1 MSPTLTKKYQCI
13 SILTGGSMNR
23 YTVEF
28 VRAIKARDP
37 QDKIPIYTFSDMDLG
52 GIKIAHQLA
61 KEYTT
66 DNIFF
71 RRQSLGDHLGMRF
84 QTCWMGMYPTEYHR
98 LRVLLP
104 MSGVYKPMTMSN
116 EYHNDVVV
124 WRGGKADDIEYAGNG
139 PTPEAEIDR
148 FLQDRI
154 LFNIQ
159 KIPPSVLDVELGQM
173 MNNAI
178 CPEQW
183 TTNLKAPP
191 KRKLTNITVKQWK
204 SR

>member
-1 MSPTLTKKYQCI
+1 
-13 SILTGGSMNR
+13 MNR

-28 VRAIKARDP
+28 VRALKARDS
-37 QDKIPIYTFSDMDLG
+37 QDKIPIHTFSDMDLG
-52 GIKIAHQLA
+52 GLKIAHQLST
-61 KEYTT
+61 EYTT
-66 DNIFF
+66 DNINF
-71 RRQSLGDHLGMRF
+71 RRRSLGDYLGMRF
-84 QTCWMGMYPTEYHR
+84 KTCWMGMYPTEYHR

-116 EYHNDVVV
+116 NHHNEVVV
-124 WRGGKADDIEYAGNG
+124 WRGINADVIEYAGNG
-139 PTPEAEIDR
+139 PTREAEIDQ

-183 TTNLKAPP
+183 KSNLKAPP
-191 KRKLTNITVKQWK
+191 KRKLTNITVTVEV
-204 SR
+204 

>member
-1 MSPTLTKKYQCI
+1 MSPTLTTKYQCI
-13 SILTGGSMNR
+13 TILTGGCMNR

-28 VRAIKARDP
+28 VRALKARDS
-37 QDKIPIYTFSDMDLG
+37 QDKIPIHTFSDMDLG
-52 GIKIAHQLA
+52 GLRIAHQLA

-71 RRQSLGDHLGMRF
+71 RRQSLGDYLGMRF

-116 EYHNDVVV
+116 NHHNEVVV
-124 WRGGKADDIEYAGNG
+124 WRGINADVIEYAGNG
-139 PTPEAEIDR
+139 PTREAEIDQ

-183 TTNLKAPP
+183 KSNLKAPP
-191 KRKLTNITVKQWK
+191 KRKLTNITVTVEV
-204 SR
+204 